1 MLTEYGIV
9 RGKSLRWG
17 LGMGNFYVFVIMS
30 ILLIILPGPDTGLAT
45 QNTIT
50 YGKKGGMA
58 TVLGISTGL
67 IFHTLAAVFGLSAI
81 IVKSAL
87 LFSIFKYVG
96 AIYLIY
102 LGVTSIGSLRRNTAV
117 SDNNHNTKYKNKSPF
132 RQGFLTNILNP
143 KVAVFFLTFLPQFLT
158 SGSKPFLQF
167 LLMGLTYTVLTIIWF
182 LLYINFIIYI
192 SAWMKRPSTQ
202 RAIQG
207 ISGFVLVAFGI
218 KLALERRP

>member
-1 MLTEYGIV
+1 MQ
-9 RGKSLRWG
+9 
-17 LGMGNFYVFVIMS
+17 NFYLFVVMS

-45 QNTIT
+45 QNTIA
-50 YGKKGGMA
+50 YGRKGGIE
-58 TVLGISTGL
+58 TVLGITTGL
-67 IFHTLAAVFGLSAI
+67 IFHTLAVVFGLSAV

-102 LGVTSIGSLRRNTAV
+102 LGVTSIWSMKKN
-117 SDNNHNTKYKNKSPF
+117 SDSTSGDNQIKYRNKSPF
-132 RQGFLTNILNP
+132 RQGFLTNLLNP

-158 SGSKPFLQF
+158 SSSEPFLQF
-167 LLMGLTYTVLTIIWF
+167 LVMGFTYTILTIIWF
-182 LLYINFIIYI
+182 LLYVYLIDYI
-192 SAWMKRPSTQ
+192 SAWMKKPSTQ

-207 ISGFVLVAFGI
+207 ISGFVLVTFGI